1 MNMPRLIAAAVAVL
15 LLSACEKAA
24 GPENAQGNAV
34 TPAQTAA
41 AGSGNLVASALP
53 ALPSVPEPVFGPDF
67 VDTAGSANLLEIDE
81 ANLALKRS
89 SNAQV
94 RDFASMMIA
103 AHTKSTAAL
112 QAAVEASGQTIELPS
127 ALRDALQTKL
137 ATLTQ
142 TAVGGFDKAYMAD
155 QVAAHESALIALQT
169 YGRRGDV
176 AGLKKFATDTI
187 PTVEDH
193 LTRAKALLASLP

>member
-1 MNMPRLIAAAVAVL
+1 
-15 LLSACEKAA
+15 
-24 GPENAQGNAV
+24 V
-34 TPAQTAA
+34 TPAQSAA

-67 VDTAGSANLLEIDE
+67 VDTAGTANLFEIDE

-103 AHTKSTAAL
+103 AHTKSAAAL
-112 QAAVEASGQTIELPS
+112 LAAVEASGQTIEVPS
-127 ALRDALQTKL
+127 ALRDAPQTKL
-137 ATLTQ
+137 AALAQ
-142 TAVGGFDKAYMAD
+142 TAAGGFDKAYMAD
-155 QVAAHESALIALQT
+155 QVAAHESALIALQA

-187 PTVEDH
+187 PAVEDH
-193 LTRAKALLASLP
+193 LARAKALQASLP